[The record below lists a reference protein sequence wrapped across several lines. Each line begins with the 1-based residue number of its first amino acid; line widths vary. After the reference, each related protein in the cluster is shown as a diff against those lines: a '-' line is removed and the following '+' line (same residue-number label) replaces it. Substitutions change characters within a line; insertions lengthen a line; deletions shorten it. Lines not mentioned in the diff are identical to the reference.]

1 MTESLEQFLSNVR
14 SSCETHAER
23 KGYKESGGDRNVL
36 GELTKAMGVESHHA
50 IGEIL
55 AKLVEFKAKPRRV
68 LAEKIAGWA
77 WRLWIT
83 APEQDG
89 PFPKLHYH
97 GDCLKKRADG
107 STYCEID
114 DPPRRLHADTTYPED
129 WTVCGICLVG
139 RSLAIYPE
147 CWACKQA
154 CRHAPLPAKHDS

>member
-36 GELTKAMGVESHHA
+36 GELTKAMGVEAHHA

-77 WRLWIT
+77 WRLWLT
-83 APEQDG
+83 AP
-89 PFPKLHYH
+89 
-97 GDCLKKRADG
+97 AD
-107 STYCEID
+107 
-114 DPPRRLHADTTYPED
+114 PRLYAETTYPED
-129 WTVCGICLVG
+129 WTACEICGAGNACCLH
-139 RSLAIYPE
+139 
-147 CWACKQA
+147 
-154 CRHAPLPAKHDS
+154 CRHAPLPAKSDS

>member
-1 MTESLEQFLSNVR
+1 MIESLEQFLENVR

-36 GELTKAMGVESHHA
+36 GELTKAMGVEAHHA

-107 STYCEID
+107 STYCSVEEI
-114 DPPRRLHADTTYPED
+114 TTEYPYPEH
-129 WTVCGICLVG
+129 WPWCLIQKG
-139 RSLAIYPE
+139 GPCSANCLDI
-147 CWACKQA
+147 
-154 CRHAPLPAKHDS
+154 LSGNLNS